1 MKIGI
6 DARLLE
12 RRMTGI
18 GRYLENIVRHIP
30 ECDAENE
37 YVLFSY
43 RPLAGFPKGN
53 MKNVATTDAAAE
65 GALQKIRS
73 VLWLHTVLPRFIKK
87 EKIDVFFSPNMLL
100 PLFGAGKKNIIT
112 IHDTF
117 HLIDPKFHS
126 PIYRAY
132 ISFFL
137 SQTFKETDHIL
148 TVSEASKRDIVRLL
162 HVPEEKITVTYEA
175 AEERFMPREIPE
187 EERTRLRAKYG
198 LPGEFMLYVGVIE
211 ERKNIAGLIKI
222 ADGLKGKTDLPI
234 VLVGR
239 LGYRGEDYIDEI
251 KKRDNM
257 NYVGF
262 VDYEDLPFLY
272 DLATLFI
279 FPSRYEG
286 FGLPPLEA
294 MQSGVPVVASNAS
307 SLPEVVG
314 DAGILLSP
322 DDYEGFI
329 STILELLSNSGKRAE
344 LREKGLAQAK
354 NFSFEKMTYETVS
367 AILGL

>member
-18 GRYLENIVRHIP
+18 GRYVENIVSHIP
-30 ECDAENE
+30 ECDQENE

-43 RPLAGFPKGN
+43 RPLPGFPKGN
-53 MKNVATTDAAAE
+53 VRNVATMDVAPE
-65 GALQKIRS
+65 GRLQKIRS
-73 VLWLHTVLPRFIKK
+73 VFWLHAVLPKFVKR

-100 PLFGAGKKNIIT
+100 PLSGAGRKNIIT

-126 PIYRAY
+126 PLYRAY

-137 SQTFKETDHIL
+137 SQTFKKTDHIL

-162 HVPEEKITVTYEA
+162 HVPEDKITVTYEA
-175 AEERFMPREIPE
+175 AEERFMPRDIPKEERARLSAKYDLPE
-187 EERTRLRAKYG
+187 E
-198 LPGEFMLYVGVIE
+198 FILYVGVIE

-222 ADGLKGKTDLPI
+222 ADGLKGKTDIPL

-239 LGYRGEDYIDEI
+239 LGYCGEDYISEI

-257 NYVGF
+257 KYVGF
-262 VDYEDLPFLY
+262 VDYEDLPSLY
-272 DLATLFI
+272 DLATLFV

-294 MQSGVPVVASNAS
+294 MQSGVPVIASNAS
-307 SLPEVVG
+307 SLPEVIG

-322 DDYEGFI
+322 DDSEGFVRA
-329 STILELLSNSGKRAE
+329 ILELLSDPGKRTE